1 MTVLCKKPL
10 IRIGALIAEGALVS
24 RGGTYRDEGA

>member
-24 RGGTYRDEGA
+24 REGNVLG